1 MTHHIWWQ
9 TDTNG
14 RRRLILKTCDDCPCR
29 KDDDRCEPKDIASI
43 TVPGHMDGT
52 PSIVDLTK
60 WAGEKVGYPK
70 ARWRLI
76 EVSDCYLYA
85 SGEIDEKGR
94 LVGLPKTFSDD
105 YSYEGRLR
113 LQQGC
118 PDEFGVVHWPEVSG
132 CDSLNISN

>member
-1 MTHHIWWQ
+1 MTHHLWWQ
-9 TDTNG
+9 TDSHG
-14 RRRLILKTCDDCPCR
+14 RRRLILRTCDECPCQDIEEC
-29 KDDDRCEPKDIASI
+29 KPKDIASF
-43 TVPGHMDGT
+43 TVPGHT
-52 PSIVDLTK
+52 VVDLTN
-60 WAGEKVGYPK
+60 WAGEKVGFPG

-76 EVSDCYLYA
+76 ETSDCFLYA

-105 YSYEGRLR
+105 YSYEGHLR

-118 PDEFGVVHWPEVSG
+118 ADEFGVVHWPEVSG